1 MLKEAWNK
9 VNLAPQINYVSFMC
23 EKTIELARNEV
34 RNMTMNKA
42 VMKYLVAMKVAMIL
56 QGVAVN
62 AC

>member
-1 MLKEAWNK
+1 
-9 VNLAPQINYVSFMC
+9 MC

-56 QGVAVN
+56 QGVAVK